1 MQQQLTPTA
10 VAGHVSGGV
19 MYSKKCSKTKQFRI
33 FIKLSENIPG
43 T

>member
-19 MYSKKCSKTKQFRI
+19 MYSKKMLENKTI
-33 FIKLSENIPG
+33 SNIY
-43 T
+43 